1 MNRKRLMSIV
11 LAFAVVGAI
20 AGTAAGSGG
29 TKRGPAVAAASS
41 LGVKRTA
48 VGNTLVD
55 ARGRT
60 LYLFQAD
67 KPNVSRLSSAGF
79 RVWPAF
85 SATRAPRAAH
95 GVSASK
101 IGLIAGHNGTK
112 QVTYNHHPLYYY
124 VGDQKPGDT
133 HGQGLNQFG
142 ALWYVLSPSGNA
154 TTKTASSQA
163 PAAPAP
169 SGGYGY

>member
-1 MNRKRLMSIV
+1 MNRNRLVSIV
-11 LAFAVVGAI
+11 LAFAVIGAI
-20 AGTAAGSGG
+20 VGTAAGSSG
-29 TKRGPAVAAASS
+29 KKSAVAAASS
-41 LGVKRTA
+41 LGVKRTG

-60 LYLFQAD
+60 LYLFEAD
-67 KPNVSRLSSAGF
+67 TPNVSKLSRAGF

-85 SATRAPRAAH
+85 SATRAPRAGH

-101 IGLIAGHNGTK
+101 IGLIRGPNGSK
-112 QVTYNHHPLYYY
+112 QVTYNRHPLYYY

-154 TTKTASSQA
+154 TTKKASSQA

-169 SGGYGY
+169 SSGYGY